1 MLAEERMEAIV
12 RLVDVN
18 GSVTVQALIE
28 EFDAS
33 ESTIRRDLTIL
44 GKRGLLIKVHG
55 GALALG
61 STAVTADA
69 DVMIREDMNREEK
82 EKAAKYAASLLEPN
96 DFVFLDAGTTTG
108 YLIDFLTEKNI
119 TFVTNGVMHARKL
132 AGRGYTVYMPG
143 GQLKPVTEAIV
154 GEEALE
160 SLSQYHFTKGFF
172 GANGVDEVTGF
183 TTPDIRESRVKQKA
197 LTQCRA
203 GYVVCDASKLSRASS
218 VTFASFEEAM
228 VIVAGEVE
236 EKYRK
241 LGRVIVV

>member
-12 RLVDVN
+12 RLVELR

-28 EFDAS
+28 DLEAS
-33 ESTIRRDLTIL
+33 ESTIRRDLTVL
-44 GKRGLLIKVHG
+44 SKRGLLIKVHG

-69 DVMIREDMNREEK
+69 DVTIREDLNREDK
-82 EKAAKYAASLLEPN
+82 ENAARYAASLVETN
-96 DFVFLDAGTTTG
+96 DFVYLDAGTTTG
-108 YLIDFLTEKNI
+108 LIIDFLSEKHV

-132 AGRGYTVYMPG
+132 AGKGYPVYMPG

-160 SLSQYHFTKGFF
+160 SLNQYHFTKGFF

-183 TTPDIRESRVKQKA
+183 TTPDIRESKIKQKA
-197 LTQCRA
+197 MAQCRA
-203 GYVVCDASKLSRASS
+203 RYVVCDASKMSKASS
-218 VTFASFEEAM
+218 VTFAPFEEAT
-228 VIVAGEVE
+228 VIVAGAVE
-236 EKYRK
+236 EKFK
-241 LGRVIVV
+241 TCGHVILV